1 MRAVTNRCGD
11 EHQIETTFLST
22 STATAVGALM
32 HLVQDYSG
40 DGSTVEDSKYIL
52 EMDVPADYSGDVLC
66 TT

>member
-11 EHQIETTFLST
+11 EHQIETTFLY
-22 STATAVGALM
+22 TAVGALL

-52 EMDVPADYSGDVLC
+52 ERDVPADYSGDVLC